1 MAFSSG
7 SACHAGAVSMSPVLA
22 AMGVAPEWGDG
33 TVRLSVG
40 KYTTEAEVDAV
51 AEAVA
56 AAAGKLAR
64 GDKSRC

>member
-1 MAFSSG
+1 
-7 SACHAGAVSMSPVLA
+7 MSPVLA

-56 AAAGKLAR
+56 AAAGELAR
-64 GDKSRC
+64 GEKSRC